1 MIKKLRRK
9 LVLIS
14 MMSLLLVL
22 LIIEGSVG
30 FLNYH
35 KIATDAD
42 KILQILEQNDGRFPK
57 TNLVEEAG
65 DVGVDKETDLSGKRK
80 QILRKPDGKNG
91 IMSKEMPYESRF
103 FSVVLKT
110 NGETVVVDTGK
121 VASIDTSTAMEYAQ
135 AVWNIG
141 KQKRF
146 ITDAGHELKTPL
158 TIIDADAEV
167 LEMDLGENEWISD
180 IQSQTRRLA
189 DLTNDLILLSRM
201 EENREKNHGGISI
214 F

>member
-1 MIKKLRRK
+1 MAVTILG
-9 LVLIS
+9 LCAVFVLIWIFS
-14 MMSLLLVL
+14 AY
-22 LIIEGSVG
+22 IIKPFVE
-30 FLNYH
+30 NY
-35 KIATDAD
+35 K
-42 KILQILEQNDGRFPK
+42 
-57 TNLVEEAG
+57 
-65 DVGVDKETDLSGKRK
+65 
-80 QILRKPDGKNG
+80 
-91 IMSKEMPYESRF
+91 
-103 FSVVLKT
+103 
-110 NGETVVVDTGK
+110 
-121 VASIDTSTAMEYAQ
+121 
-135 AVWNIG
+135 